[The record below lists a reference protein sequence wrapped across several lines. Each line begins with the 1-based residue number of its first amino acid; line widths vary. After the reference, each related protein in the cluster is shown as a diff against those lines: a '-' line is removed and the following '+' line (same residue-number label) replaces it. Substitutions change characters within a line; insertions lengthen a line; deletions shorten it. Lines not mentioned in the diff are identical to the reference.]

1 MVDAHDLVN
10 SLKRGATHQSSISF
24 VVRWL
29 NPTSRGTVR
38 DTTNHF
44 DLSFVRTSARLA
56 WTASEKGFHYHSD
69 ADDSVTDFAEIGN
82 EQNGIFFV

>member
-1 MVDAHDLVN
+1 
-10 SLKRGATHQSSISF
+10 
-24 VVRWL
+24 
-29 NPTSRGTVR
+29 VR